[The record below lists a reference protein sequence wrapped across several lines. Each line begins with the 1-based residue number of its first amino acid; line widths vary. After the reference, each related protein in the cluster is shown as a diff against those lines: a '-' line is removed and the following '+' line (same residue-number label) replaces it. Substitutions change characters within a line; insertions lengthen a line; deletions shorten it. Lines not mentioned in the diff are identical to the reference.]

1 MGDLKK
7 FLKDKDL
14 LKHYFVYIVF
24 GVLTTAVD
32 WLSFWLLR
40 RFVPSLNE
48 NISNALAVIISIIFA
63 YFTNR
68 KYVFKSNEINKFME
82 FWKFFASRLFSLGV
96 NVASFWFL
104 TDIVSI
110 NEYIAKAII
119 AVFVVILNYITS
131 KIFVFKKSKQ

>member
-40 RFVPSLNE
+40 RFVPALNE
-48 NISNALAVIISIIFA
+48 NISNALAVVISIIFA

-68 KYVFKSNEINKFME
+68 KYVFKSNENNKFME

-96 NVASFWFL
+96 NVVSFWFL

>member
-48 NISNALAVIISIIFA
+48 NISNALAVVISIIFA

-68 KYVFKSNEINKFME
+68 KYVFKSNENNKFME

-96 NVASFWFL
+96 NVVSFWFL

-131 KIFVFKKSKQ
+131 KIFVFKNSKQ

>member
-40 RFVPSLNE
+40 RFVSALNE
-48 NISNALAVIISIIFA
+48 NISNALAVVISIIFA

-68 KYVFKSNEINKFME
+68 KYVFKSNENNKFME

-96 NVASFWFL
+96 NVVSFWFL

>member
-7 FLKDKDL
+7 FLKDKEL

-32 WLSFWLLR
+32 WLSFWLLKS
-40 RFVPSLNE
+40 FVPALDE
-48 NISNALAVIISIIFA
+48 NISNALAVVVSIIFA

-68 KYVFKSNEINKFME
+68 EYVFKSSENNKIQE
-82 FWKFFASRLFSLGV
+82 FLKFFASRLFSLGV
-96 NVASFWFL
+96 NVVSFWLL
-104 TDIVSI
+104 TDLVNLNS
-110 NEYIAKAII
+110 YIAKAII

-131 KIFVFKKSKQ
+131 KIFVFKKSK

>member
-48 NISNALAVIISIIFA
+48 NISNALAVVISIIFA

-96 NVASFWFL
+96 NVVSFWFL

-110 NEYIAKAII
+110 NGYIAKAII

>member
-24 GVLTTAVD
+24 GGLTTAVD

-48 NISNALAVIISIIFA
+48 NISNAIAVVISIIFA

-68 KYVFKSNEINKFME
+68 NYVFKSSENNKIHE
-82 FWKFFASRLFSLGV
+82 FLKFFASRLFSLGV
-96 NVASFWFL
+96 NVVSFWIL
-104 TDIVSI
+104 TDIASM

>member
-40 RFVPSLNE
+40 KFVPMLDE
-48 NISNALAVIISIIFA
+48 NISNALAVVISIIFA

-68 KYVFKSNEINKFME
+68 KYVFKSNENNKVQE
-82 FWKFFASRLFSLGV
+82 FSKFFASRLFSLGV
-96 NVASFWFL
+96 NVVSFWIL
-104 TDIVSI
+104 TDLANW